1 MRRGTAVYL
10 AGMAAI
16 TASLL
21 GLAGVTGTTGA
32 HLLLAVGALVALN
45 LSRLP
50 GKD

>member
-1 MRRGTAVYL
+1 VVYA

-16 TASLL
+16 AASLL
-21 GLAGVTGTTGA
+21 GLAGVTGTTGT

>member
-1 MRRGTAVYL
+1 VLRGKAVSV
-10 AGMAAI
+10 AGIAAI
-16 TASLL
+16 AASLL
-21 GLAGVTGTTGA
+21 GLSGVTSATGT